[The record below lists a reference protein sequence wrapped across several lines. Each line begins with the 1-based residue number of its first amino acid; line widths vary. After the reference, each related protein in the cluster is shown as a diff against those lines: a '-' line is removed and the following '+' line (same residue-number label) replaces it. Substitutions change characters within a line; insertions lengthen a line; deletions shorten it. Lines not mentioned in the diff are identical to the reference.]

1 MFQRYSCSIGIAAMS
16 THFHSL
22 KVKEVRKETNDAVS
36 VALEIPD
43 DLNEKFLFT
52 QGQYLTFR
60 IFHDGEELRRS
71 YSICSSPLEN
81 EWRVA
86 VKKVRDGK
94 FSTFANESLK
104 AGDMLEVMPPMG
116 KFHTPLNAELKRS
129 YVMFAA
135 GSGITPILSLIKT
148 ILRTETLSQVTLF
161 YSNKSTGSIIF
172 KEELEG
178 LKNKFLGRL
187 TLHYL
192 LSREKMDS
200 DLFQGRLDKDKC
212 QSLIKTIPHI
222 LNADEYF
229 LCGPLEMIESVKES
243 LLESGIDK
251 KQIHFELF
259 TIPGMEKKIAADA
272 AAEKVSSG
280 PFGHV
285 EVKADGV
292 TIAFELQYDGQNILD
307 AAIAQ
312 GADLPFACK
321 GGVCSTCK
329 AKLTEGVVEM
339 NRNYALEEDEVE
351 DGYILT
357 CQSHPRSEKLV
368 VDFDQ

>member
-1 MFQRYSCSIGIAAMS
+1 MS
-16 THFHSL
+16 THFHKL
-22 KVKEVRKETNDAVS
+22 KVKEVRRETNDTVS
-36 VALEIPD
+36 VAMDIPA
-43 DLNEKFLFT
+43 DLNETFQFT

-60 IFHDGEELRRS
+60 IFQGGEEIRRS
-71 YSICSSPLEN
+71 YSICSSPLDH

-86 VKKVRDGK
+86 VKKVRDGI
-94 FSTFANESLK
+94 FSSYANETLK
-104 AGDMLEVMPPMG
+104 AGDVLEVMPPMG
-116 KFHTPLNAELKRS
+116 KFHTPLEAEKQRS
-129 YVMFAA
+129 YAMFAA

-148 ILRTETLSQVTLF
+148 ILRTETRSKVTLF

-187 TLHYL
+187 SLHYL

-200 DLFQGRLDKDKC
+200 ELFQGRLDKGKC
-212 QSLIKTIPHI
+212 QSLIHTIPHI

-229 LCGPLEMIESVKES
+229 LCGPLEMIESVKET
-243 LLESGIDK
+243 LLQSGIDK
-251 KQIHFELF
+251 KKIHFELF
-259 TIPGMEKKIAADA
+259 TIPGMEKKIAADVA
-272 AAEKVSSG
+272 KEKISSG

-292 TIAFELQYDGQNILD
+292 TIAFDLQYDGQNILD

-329 AKLTEGVVEM
+329 AKLTEGVIEM

>member
-1 MFQRYSCSIGIAAMS
+1 MS
-16 THFHSL
+16 THFH
-22 KVKEVRKETNDAVS
+22 KIRVKEVRKETNDAVS
-36 VALEIPD
+36 VALDIPS
-43 DLNEKFLFT
+43 DLSQTFQFT
-52 QGQYLTFR
+52 EGQYLTFR
-60 IFHDGEELRRS
+60 IFQGGEEIRRS
-71 YSICSSPLEN
+71 YSICSCPLDH

-86 VKKVRDGK
+86 IKKVRDGK
-94 FSTFANESLK
+94 FSSFANDALK
-104 AGDMLEVMPPMG
+104 AGDTLEVMPPMG
-116 KFHTPLNAELKRS
+116 KFHTPLDASMQRS

-148 ILRTETLSQVTLF
+148 ILRTETLSHLTLF

-187 TLHYL
+187 SLHYL

-200 DLFQGRLDKDKC
+200 ELFQGRLDKDKC
-212 QSLIKTIPHI
+212 QSLIHTIPQI

-229 LCGPLEMIESVKES
+229 LCGPLEMIESVKET
-243 LLESGIDK
+243 LLGSGIEK
-251 KQIHFELF
+251 KKIHFELF
-259 TIPGMEKKIAADA
+259 TIPGMEKIIAADA
-272 AAEKVSSG
+272 DSEKVSSG

-292 TIAFELQYDGQNILD
+292 TISFDLQYDGQNILD

-312 GADLPFACK
+312 GADLPYACK

-329 AKLTEGVVEM
+329 AKLTEGIVEM

-351 DGYILT
+351 DGFILT
-357 CQSHPRSEKLV
+357 CQSHPRSGKLV
-368 VDFDQ
+368 VDFDQS

>member
-1 MFQRYSCSIGIAAMS
+1 MS
-16 THFHSL
+16 THFHKL
-22 KVKEVRKETNDAVS
+22 KVREVRKETNDTVS
-36 VALEIPD
+36 VALEVPS
-43 DLNEKFLFT
+43 DLLETFQYT

-60 IFHDGEELRRS
+60 IFQEGEEIRRS
-71 YSICSSPLEN
+71 YSICSSPLDN

-86 VKKVRDGK
+86 IKKVRGGK
-94 FSTFANESLK
+94 FSSFANETLS
-104 AGDMLEVMPPMG
+104 AGATLEVMPPMG
-116 KFHTPLNAELKRS
+116 KFHTPLDADKKRS
-129 YVMFAA
+129 YILFAA
-135 GSGITPILSLIKT
+135 GSGITPVMSLIKT
-148 ILRTETLSQVTLF
+148 ILRVETLSQVTLF

-187 TLHYL
+187 SIHYL
-192 LSREKMDS
+192 LSREKMDAE
-200 DLFQGRLDKDKC
+200 LFQGRLDKIKC
-212 QSLIKTIPHI
+212 QELIGTIPHV
-222 LNADEYF
+222 LKADEYF
-229 LCGPLEMIESVKES
+229 LCGPLEMIESVKAS
-243 LLESGIDK
+243 LMESGIDK
-251 KQIHFELF
+251 KKIHFELF
-259 TIPGMEKKIAADA
+259 TIPGMEKKIAADV
-272 AAEKVSSG
+272 AAEKASSG

-292 TIAFELQYDGQNILD
+292 TIAFDLQYDGQNILD
-307 AAIAQ
+307 AAIAE
-312 GADLPFACK
+312 GADLPYACK

-329 AKLTEGVVEM
+329 AKLTEGFVEM

>member
-1 MFQRYSCSIGIAAMS
+1 MS
-16 THFHSL
+16 AHFH
-22 KVKEVRKETNDAVS
+22 KIRVKEVRKETNDTVS
-36 VALEIPD
+36 VALEVPTE
-43 DLNEKFLFT
+43 LNDTFRYT

-60 IFHDGEELRRS
+60 IFQNGEEIRRS
-71 YSICSSPLEN
+71 YSICSSPLDN

-86 VKKVRDGK
+86 IKKVRDGK
-94 FSTFANESLK
+94 FSTYANDTLSSG
-104 AGDMLEVMPPMG
+104 AILEVMPPMG
-116 KFHTPLNAELKRS
+116 KFHTPLEADQQRS
-129 YVMFAA
+129 YVLFAA

-161 YSNKSTGSIIF
+161 YSNKSAGSIIF

-187 TLHYL
+187 SINYL

-200 DLFQGRLDKDKC
+200 ELFQGRLDKNKC
-212 QSLIKTIPHI
+212 QSLINTIPHI

-229 LCGPLEMIESVKES
+229 LCGPLEMIESVKET
-243 LLESGIDK
+243 LLESGIDRK
-251 KQIHFELF
+251 KIHFELF

-272 AAEKVSSG
+272 AAEKISTG

-292 TIAFELQYDGQNILD
+292 TIAFDLQYDGQNILD

-312 GADLPFACK
+312 GADLPYACK

-329 AKLTEGVVEM
+329 AKLTEGIVEM

-351 DGYILT
+351 DGFILT